1 MDDKM
6 KRKIERKRSVSIE
19 MKLSIV
25 IPCYNCEH
33 NIEKVIND
41 FQQALKQYV
50 EWTYEII
57 LVNDCSRDNTIG
69 KLKEIAENYKN
80 VIVINLAKNAGQHS
94 AILAGFRYAT
104 GDLVATSDDDGQ
116 TPLENIIKLINKV
129 NEGYD
134 VACARYIDRAQPS
147 AVRRLGTAM
156 SRKMTDW
163 LIDKPKDIRLS
174 TFFVAKKF
182 VAKELIKYDQP
193 YPFING
199 LIARVTSNIAN
210 VDMNQNARNSGHSGY
225 NLKKLIR
232 LWLNGFTAFSIKP
245 LRVASLSGILLCL
258 VGFLGA
264 VITIIRKLVDSSVL
278 VGWSS
283 LFSLIL
289 VVGGLILCMLG
300 MVGEYVGRIYMCIN
314 MTPQYV
320 IKDIIYSNDEKAEEG
335 REN

>member
-1 MDDKM
+1 MN
-6 KRKIERKRSVSIE
+6 RKEKEECIYKD

-41 FQQALKQYV
+41 FQQALIQFKQ
-50 EWTYEII
+50 WTYEII
-57 LVNDCSRDNTIG
+57 LVNDCSRDNTLE
-69 KLKEIAENYKN
+69 KLKEIAEKYSH
-80 VIVINLAKNAGQHS
+80 VLVINLAKNVGQHS

-104 GDLVATSDDDGQ
+104 GNLVATADDDGQ
-116 TPLENIIKLINKV
+116 TPLENIIKLIDKV

-174 TFFVAKKF
+174 TFFVAKRF
-182 VAKELIKYDQP
+182 VVKELIKYDQP

-245 LRVASLSGILLCL
+245 LRVASLSGILLCMI
-258 VGFLGA
+258 GFLGA
-264 VITIIRKLVDSSVL
+264 VITIIRKLVDSSIL

-289 VVGGLILCMLG
+289 IVGGLILCMLG
-300 MVGEYVGRIYMCIN
+300 MVGEYIGRIYMCIN

-320 IKDIIYSNDEKAEEG
+320 IKELIYSDNLKEEG
-335 REN
+335 GDN

>member
-1 MDDKM
+1 
-6 KRKIERKRSVSIE
+6 

-41 FQQALKQYV
+41 FQQALKQYR

-57 LVNDCSRDNTIG
+57 LVNDCSCDNTIG
-69 KLKEIAENYKN
+69 KLKEIAKIHKN
-80 VIVINLAKNAGQHS
+80 IVVINLAKNAGQHS

-116 TPLENIIKLINKV
+116 TPLENIVQLINKI
-129 NEGYD
+129 NEGFD

-147 AVRRLGTAM
+147 LLRRMGTAM

-163 LIDKPKDIRLS
+163 LIDKPKEIRLS
-174 TFFVAKKF
+174 TFFVARKF

-199 LIARVTSNIAN
+199 LLARVTSNIAN

-245 LRVASLSGILLCL
+245 LRVASLSGIFLCL
-258 VGFLGA
+258 IGFLGA
-264 VITIIRKLVDSSVL
+264 VITIIRKLIDSNIL

-320 IKDIIYSNDEKAEEG
+320 IKEIIHSNDEKIEESD
-335 REN
+335 ES